1 MTHSSTEMMASS
13 IDSLALSFSLH
24 KFLPPFW
31 SKSAGVYA
39 APGSRTST
47 PGLSDAMSMAS

>member
-47 PGLSDAMSMAS
+47 PGLSDAMRMAS

>member
-1 MTHSSTEMMASS
+1 MQPQQTAMHPRIS
-13 IDSLALSFSLH
+13 DSLALSFSLH

-31 SKSAGVYA
+31 SKSAGAYA

-47 PGLSDAMSMAS
+47 LGLSDAMRMAS

>member
-24 KFLPPFW
+24 KFLSPFW
-31 SKSAGVYA
+31 SKSADVYA

-47 PGLSDAMSMAS
+47 LGLSDAMRMAS

>member
-31 SKSAGVYA
+31 SKIAYTASCLSASSIH
-39 APGSRTST
+39 PR
-47 PGLSDAMSMAS
+47 